1 MTQRCLPRPISDH
14 SPILLDNEEVKIS
27 PSPFRFK
34 LMWLKFED
42 FKEIL
47 KGWWQGLKF
56 HGSFSFT
63 LAAKLKALKGILK
76 AWNKDVCGR
85 VELKKEALHRVSL
98 WDDLER
104 KGSWSSRR
112 LSKELRSKMILRDGL
127 SWRKSPESEIQRDL
141 TERRG

>member
-1 MTQRCLPRPISDH
+1 
-14 SPILLDNEEVKIS
+14 
-27 PSPFRFK
+27 
-34 LMWLKFED
+34 MWLKFEG

-47 KGWWQGLKF
+47 KGWWQGLNF

-76 AWNKDVCGR
+76 AWNKDVFGR
-85 VELKKEALHRVSL
+85 VEFKKEALHRVSL

-104 KGSWSSRR
+104 KGSWSLRR
-112 LSKELRSKMILRDGL
+112 LRKELRPKMILRDGL
-127 SWRKSPESEIQRDL
+127 SWRKSPESEIQRYL